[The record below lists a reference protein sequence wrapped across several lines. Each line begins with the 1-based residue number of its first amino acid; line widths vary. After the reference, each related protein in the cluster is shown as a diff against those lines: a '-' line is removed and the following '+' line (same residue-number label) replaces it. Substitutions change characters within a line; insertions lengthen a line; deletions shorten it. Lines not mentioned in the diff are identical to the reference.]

1 MRYLHMRS
9 FPIVALALMFLFLM
23 ASPIVSDNSSAMGGT
38 TFVVGAPAIISADD
52 LNSSNWIKWYDSE
65 NLYAIEINLSS
76 INMRLV
82 DEIVFTFDWL
92 DAEYTAWQIIAKP
105 SWRALGDDYGSGEMT
120 FTRADFADEMQWN
133 ATASIMLDSSGT
145 GTIVG
150 ASFTAYGF
158 SEYSTIQSAL
168 DLAGTGDTIQVL
180 SGYYAEVL
188 NSNQT
193 VNIIGEPGTEIWM
206 QGGSLTLD
214 TFNVTDLTMSNGSS
228 IITNEINGESLL
240 MSQAST
246 LSSYGVNF
254 TSTTLLDSAEIIILE
269 YLPTPPGLSIFPIL
283 IGLFVIVGIV
293 ITVLGSDMEMEEV
306 KGILGAILVLAVVT
320 ITVFYL

>member
-1 MRYLHMRS
+1 MRS

-23 ASPIVSDNSSAMGGT
+23 AMPAISDNSSAIGGT
-38 TFVVGAPAIISADD
+38 DFVVGAPAIISADD
-52 LNSSNWIKWYDSE
+52 LNSPNWIKWYDSE

-76 INMRLV
+76 IDMRLV

-92 DAEYTAWQIIAKP
+92 DSEYTAWQINARP
-105 SWRALGDDYGSGEMT
+105 SWRALGYDYGSGEMT
-120 FTRADFADEMQWN
+120 FTRADFADEAQWN
-133 ATASIMLDSSGT
+133 ATTSIILDSSGT

-158 SEYSTIQSAL
+158 PEYSTIQSAL
-168 DLAGTGDTIQVL
+168 DLANTGDTIQVL
-180 SGYYAEVL
+180 PGYYAEVL

-214 TFNVTDLTMSNGSS
+214 TFNVTDLTMSNGSI
-228 IITNEINGESLL
+228 IITNEINGDSLV
-240 MSQAST
+240 MNGTST
-246 LSSYGVNF
+246 LSSYSVNF

-269 YLPTPPGLSIFPIL
+269 YPPTPPSLTIFPVL

-293 ITVLGSDMEMEEV
+293 ITVLGSDMEMEEI
-306 KGILGAILVLAVVT
+306 KGILGAILVLATVT